1 MQIIDIASLLSVI
14 GVLTV
19 LTNLIVEVIKKAVK
33 VPANILAVVT
43 AEVLTVVAFF
53 AWADYAHVPILWY
66 YVVAAVVVGL
76 LVAYAAMFGFDKLRQ
91 TLERIGK

>member
-1 MQIIDIASLLSVI
+1 MQIIDFSVLISVI

-33 VPANILAVVT
+33 VPANILAVGV
-43 AEVLTVVAFF
+43 ALVLTLVTLF
-53 AWADYAHVPILWY
+53 AWAGYTDAAVPWY
-66 YVVAAVVVGL
+66 YVAAAVVVGFM
-76 LVAYAAMFGFDKLRQ
+76 VAYAAMFGFDKLKE

>member
-19 LTNLIVEVIKKAVK
+19 LTNLVTEALKQAWS

-76 LVAYAAMFGFDKLRQ
+76 LVAYAAMFGYDKLKE
-91 TLERIGK
+91 TIERMLK